1 MTPADVWKAA
11 DAWVKG
17 GENITLTSTAPV
29 LTGNNAADPKLTL
42 DWDGFTIDSQ
52 SNKVRTLVAGDN
64 LTASDPTG
72 AGGSTTLKWDGFT
85 AGTTTGVYKLAA
97 GTNIGIDV
105 TKAGTNRVAT
115 IKYTGTAGG
124 GDITEVKVTAP
135 ITGGGTT
142 GAVTIGVSSATNAA
156 EGVVQLAAT
165 DQRTRGGNTT
175 RAMTPADVWK
185 AADAWVKGGENITL
199 TSTAPVLTGNNAADP
214 KLTLDWDGFTID
226 SQSNKVRTLVAGDNL
241 TASDPTGAG
250 GSTTLKWDGFTAGTT
265 TGVYKLAAGTNI
277 GIDVTKAGTNRVA
290 TIKYTGTAG
299 GGDITEVKVTAPITG
314 GGTTGAVTIG
324 VSSATNAAEGVVQ
337 LAATDQRTRGG
348 NTTRAM
354 TPADVWKAADAWV
367 KGGEN
372 ITLTS
377 TAPVLTGNN
386 AADPK
391 LTLDWD
397 GFTIDSQSNKVRTLV
412 AGDNLT
418 ASDPTGAWWFYHAQ
432 VGWFHCGYNHW
443 CLQVGRWHQHW
454 H

>member
-1 MTPADVWKAA
+1 M
-11 DAWVKG
+11 
-17 GENITLTSTAPV
+17 
-29 LTGNNAADPKLTL
+29 
-42 DWDGFTIDSQ
+42 
-52 SNKVRTLVAGDN
+52 
-64 LTASDPTG
+64 
-72 AGGSTTLKWDGFT
+72 
-85 AGTTTGVYKLAA
+85 AA

-250 GSTTLKWDGFTAGTT
+250 GSTTLSWDGFKVKDNVGIGNDQGDK
-265 TGVYKLAAGTNI
+265 TGVKYIKPGTNI
-277 GIDVTKAGTNRVA
+277 KLDYAS
-290 TIKYTGTAG
+290 
-299 GGDITEVKVTAPITG
+299 GDSS
-314 GGTTGAVTIG
+314 VTISSTASSTITYANTTQAQAATATNVVMSPARTWDA
-324 VSSATNAAEGVVQ
+324 VSS
-337 LAATDQRTRGG
+337 
-348 NTTRAM
+348 
-354 TPADVWKAADAWV
+354 
-367 KGGEN
+367 
-372 ITLTS
+372 
-377 TAPVLTGNN
+377 
-386 AADPK
+386 
-391 LTLDWD
+391 
-397 GFTIDSQSNKVRTLV
+397 F
-412 AGDNLT
+412 
-418 ASDPTGAWWFYHAQ
+418 F
-432 VGWFHCGYNHW
+432 
-443 CLQVGRWHQHW
+443 
-454 H
+454 